1 MISFEIDEF
10 SIRKLNRI
18 IELSS
23 EKASFLKGLDAQ
35 GLEAMHRYAK
45 ISNIGAS
52 TRIEN
57 AVLTDTEIDW
67 MDTVL
72 SRDYRPESL
81 VKFKQAIENKLSKDK
96 ERSIEEVA
104 GLRDVLNIVYAE
116 AKNFFPLREVHVRQL
131 HHELLKY
138 YPKAG
143 HYAGQYKTASNSVVE
158 KKGDV
163 VTREILRTADPGPM
177 TALAMKDLMEWYN
190 AALPEYHWSL
200 AVITE
205 FVFRFL
211 AIHPFQ
217 DGNGRMGRALYILG
231 MLQCPDKKLSTVA
244 PYLAIDRHIE
254 MSRTEYYL
262 ALRRCS
268 DGKFL
273 QDPKQ
278 YHIHYF
284 FSFMLGKLEQ
294 SLHTDLDHNAGKYQ
308 HALTLSPASQK
319 VLAAFRE
326 HPEVRLKTKD
336 VEKFTGLPRST
347 IIYVLGELSKRGF
360 LQRLGRAAGTHYQL
374 IF

>member
-10 SIRKLNRI
+10 LIRKLNKI

-23 EKASFLKGLDAQ
+23 EKAVFLKSLSPIC
-35 GLEAMHRYAK
+35 LETMNRYAK
-45 ISNIGAS
+45 ISNIGSS

-57 AVLTDTEIDW
+57 AVLTDMEIDW

-72 SRDYRPESL
+72 SQDHRPESL
-81 VKFKQAIENKLSKDK
+81 LKYKQAIENKLSKDK

-104 GLRDVLNIVYAE
+104 GLRDVLNIIYAE
-116 AKNFFPLREVHVRQL
+116 AKNFFPLREVTLRQL

-138 YPKAG
+138 YPKAAPYLG
-143 HYAGQYKTASNSVVE
+143 RYKIAPNSVVE
-158 KKGDV
+158 KKGNV
-163 VTREILRTADPGPM
+163 VTREVLRTADPGLM
-177 TALAMKDLMEWYN
+177 TDLSMKELVEWYN
-190 AALPEYHWSL
+190 AVLPEYHWSL

-217 DGNGRMGRALYILG
+217 DGNGRMGRALTILG
-231 MLQCPDKKLSTVA
+231 MLQCPDKKLSAVA

-268 DGKFL
+268 EGKFL
-273 QDPKQ
+273 QDPKE
-278 YHIHYF
+278 YKINYF

-294 SLHTDLDHNAGKYQ
+294 SLQKDIATYAGKYQ
-308 HALTLSPASQK
+308 DFLDLSPASQK

-336 VEKFTGLPRST
+336 VETLTSLPRST
-347 IIYVLGELSKRGF
+347 IIYALGELFKRGF
-360 LQRLGRAAGTHYQL
+360 LQRMGRAAGTHYQL

>member
-1 MISFEIDEF
+1 MLSFELDEF
-10 SIRKLNRI
+10 LIRKLNKI

-23 EKASFLKGLDAQ
+23 EKCAFLGTLEHQ
-35 GLEAMHRYAK
+35 ELEAMQRYAK

-57 AVLTDTEIDW
+57 AVLTDSEIDW

-72 SRDYRPESL
+72 SRDHRPESL
-81 VKFKQAIENKLSKDK
+81 TKYKRAIANKLSKDK

-116 AKNFFPLREVHVRQL
+116 AKFFFPLTAATIRQL

-138 YPKAG
+138 YPKAS
-143 HYAGQYKTASNSVVE
+143 HYAGRYKIASNSVVE
-158 KKGDV
+158 KKGNV

-177 TALAMKDLMEWYN
+177 TEAAMQSLVAWYN

-217 DGNGRMGRALYILG
+217 DGNGRMGRALFMLAV
-231 MLQCPDKKLSTVA
+231 LQCPEKKLATVA

-254 MSRTEYYL
+254 TSRTEYYL
-262 ALRRCS
+262 ALRKCS
-268 DGKFL
+268 DGKFR
-273 QDPKQ
+273 QDPKK
-278 YHIHYF
+278 YHINYF
-284 FSFMLGKLEQ
+284 CNFMLSKLVQ
-294 SLHTDLDHNAGKYQ
+294 SLQTDIDLYAGKY
-308 HALTLSPASQK
+308 HNFLVLSPASQK

-326 HPEVRLKTKD
+326 HPEVRLKTKA
-336 VEKFTGLPRST
+336 VEKLTKLPRST
-347 IIYVLGELSKRGF
+347 IIYALSELSKRGF
-360 LQRLGRAAGTHYQL
+360 LQRMGRAAGTHYQL